1 MESLVVIKDSFKEF
15 TAELRVKPWED
26 ICQMKGGRVKS
37 VLCRGNRIGKELV
50 VRERVVYLRNL

>member
-15 TAELRVKPWED
+15 TAELRVKSWED

-37 VLCRGNRIGKELV
+37 VLGRGNRIGKKLV
-50 VRERVVYLRNL
+50 VRERVVYLRSL